1 MKTKQQ
7 VNKKTI
13 QRKQNILKQKRKQG
27 QQKLKR
33 KHTQKR
39 K

>member
-13 QRKQNILKQKRKQG
+13 QRKQNILKNKNENKNN
-27 QQKLKR
+27 KS
-33 KHTQKR
+33 
-39 K
+39 